1 VRRRLTEGT
10 RFKSSSALAATFTS
24 RHLPVAY
31 LVLLEGLLHVDPSVR
46 PGCERVLHA
55 FREGRVRSFGSGR

>member
-1 VRRRLTEGT
+1 V
-10 RFKSSSALAATFTS
+10 LAATFTS

-55 FREGRVRSFGSGR
+55 FREGRVSSFRLVR